1 MICVKWYFV
10 ALLCV
15 FLMMGELA
23 YPFTFIGHLAA
34 LLCDCLFGYFAC
46 SMFLST
52 CDPSLLSMWTILCQ
66 TKKHNTTKS
75 HHLYKAYLGK

>member
-34 LLCDCLFGYFAC
+34 LLCDCLFGYFA
-46 SMFLST
+46 
-52 CDPSLLSMWTILCQ
+52 
-66 TKKHNTTKS
+66 
-75 HHLYKAYLGK
+75 